1 MDSRLYIVFALTAI
15 IHMINTFAY
24 AVRLAGVRT
33 KRLGI
38 ALSLFNVIFL
48 ISSTANTIQGPL
60 LSKFIEKQ
68 FLNVTINSSAYTQ
81 GLSTIAG
88 VIRIVLVSGTVG
100 TILGTLLIPYYVRIF
115 TKGIM
120 IFEKVKSVPKLVI
133 LVLSPKK
140 AKAIL
145 NDIEMP
151 ISPKV
156 VDFKFSGIPSKLIIL
171 NIIITGIFTTGVLS
185 AVYAGSLVPQ
195 FGKTAT
201 LLASIINGVAMVLL
215 ATLVDPTVGMVV
227 DQAIN
232 QERSEEDV
240 KKMVRVLAVS
250 RIAGTILAQAIFL
263 PAAYIIEYVA
273 KVI

>member
-24 AVRLAGVRT
+24 AVRLAGVKT

-68 FLNVTINSSAYTQ
+68 FVNVAINSPQYAQ
-81 GLSTIAG
+81 GLDNIAE
-88 VIRIVLVSGTVG
+88 VIRIVLISGTIG
-100 TILGTLLIPYYVRIF
+100 TLLGTLLIPNYVRIF

-120 IFEKVKSVPKLVI
+120 IFEQVKSVPKLVLI
-133 LVLSPKK
+133 FLSPKK
-140 AKAIL
+140 VKRVL
-145 NDIEMP
+145 KDITLP
-151 ISPKV
+151 SVQVLSSYKYN
-156 VDFKFSGIPSKLIIL
+156 GIPKKLIIL

-240 KKMVRVLAVS
+240 KKLVRFLAVS
-250 RIAGTILAQAIFL
+250 RILGTIFAQAIFL

-273 KVI
+273 RVI

>member
-24 AVRLAGVRT
+24 SVRLAGVKT

-68 FLNVTINSSAYTQ
+68 FVNVAINSPQYAQ
-81 GLSTIAG
+81 GLDNIAE
-88 VIRIVLVSGTVG
+88 VIRIVLISGTIG
-100 TILGTLLIPYYVRIF
+100 TLLGTLLIPNYVRIF

-120 IFEKVKSVPKLVI
+120 IFEQVKSVPKLV
-133 LVLSPKK
+133 LMFLSPKK
-140 AKAIL
+140 VKRVL
-145 NDIEMP
+145 KDIYLP
-151 ISPKV
+151 SAQVLTSYKYN
-156 VDFKFSGIPSKLIIL
+156 GIPKKLIIL

-240 KKMVRVLAVS
+240 KKMVRFLAVS
-250 RIAGTILAQAIFL
+250 RIIGTIFAQAIFL

-273 KVI
+273 RVI